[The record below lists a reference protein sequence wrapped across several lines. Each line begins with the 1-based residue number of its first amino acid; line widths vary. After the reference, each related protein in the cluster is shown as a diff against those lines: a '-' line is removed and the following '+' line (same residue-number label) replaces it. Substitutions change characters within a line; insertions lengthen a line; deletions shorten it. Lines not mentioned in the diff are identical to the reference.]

1 MTALQIAYA
10 ECANWRKD
18 GKGCLGAIID
28 DDLQVRRC
36 DPKPKCVLETP
47 GERCQYFEEC
57 VAPMGPGIYNEAY
70 RVAFMAA
77 VRDYRLAAKLPC
89 AEERPRPMCGKA
101 MEPRQRFC
109 FACAAE
115 RRRESWRLKARTARG
130 KSSQLSQKQ
139 PLTINDLEGG
149 SDLSAVPTLAGD
161 PARHIESYRGGALVR
176 SSGAICRREL
186 VAAWRT

>member
-28 DDLQVRRC
+28 DDLQIRRC
-36 DPKPKCVLETP
+36 DPKPKCVLGTP
-47 GERCQYFEEC
+47 GERCRYFEEC
-57 VAPMGPGIYNEAY
+57 VAPMGPSIYSEAY

-89 AEERPRPMCGKA
+89 AEERPCPTCGRP

-109 FACAAE
+109 EVCAAE
-115 RRRESWRLKARTARG
+115 RRRNSTRRAMKVSRSQCE
-130 KSSQLSQKQ
+130 QLSQKQ
-139 PLTINDLEGG
+139 PLAIKDLQGQ
-149 SDLSAVPTLAGD
+149 SILSAVPTLPGD
-161 PARHIESYRGGALVR
+161 PARHIES
-176 SSGAICRREL
+176 
-186 VAAWRT
+186 